1 MTSPAFYAAYANI
14 LVSHELQDLLRRE
27 PESVRSRYGL
37 SADEIVLLTS
47 ASPRSLHL
55 SLHMLQAKR
64 VVLLEQMLPQ
74 TLRLLQEHDAG
85 RTLFDYVADAMR
97 RPDVDMLRA
106 VTHGHD
112 FVSWLDS
119 RTAGQLPAGVADL
132 ARLEVAVAGLPPL
145 SSAEGG
151 EGGEGGEE
159 RPATG
164 ALTEKVFP
172 ELLPGLCVITVGC
185 DLLGLPARP
194 SLADLSSIEQR
205 PAGVLVRRDARSGRP
220 AFHRLGVMTAGLLSR
235 CDGRSSLDAVVA
247 MAGGTP
253 SARRGARDVL
263 HRAAQ
268 QSLIRLL
275 RAPLAGP
282 TVVPVLDQP

>member
-14 LVSHELQDLLRRE
+14 LVSHQLQETLRRE
-27 PESVRSRYGL
+27 PESLRSLYGL
-37 SADEIVLLTS
+37 TADELVLLSS

-74 TLRLLQEHDAG
+74 TLKLLQEHDAG
-85 RTLFDYVADAMR
+85 RTLFEYVADAMR

-112 FVSWLDS
+112 FVAWLD
-119 RTAGQLPAGVADL
+119 RRVGWLPAGVADL
-132 ARLEVAVAGLPPL
+132 ARLEVAVAGLPPV
-145 SSAEGG
+145 STAEGC
-151 EGGEGGEE
+151 EE
-159 RPATG
+159 HPAAE
-164 ALTEKVFP
+164 ALGTKVFP

-185 DLLGLPARP
+185 DILGLPARP

-205 PAGVLVRRDARSGRP
+205 PGGVLLRRDARSGRP
-220 AFHRLGVMTAGLLSR
+220 ACHRLGVITARLLSR

-247 MAGGTP
+247 VAGSTP
-253 SARRGARDVL
+253 SARRDAREVL

-275 RAPLAGP
+275 PAPLG
-282 TVVPVLDQP
+282 VPVLDQP